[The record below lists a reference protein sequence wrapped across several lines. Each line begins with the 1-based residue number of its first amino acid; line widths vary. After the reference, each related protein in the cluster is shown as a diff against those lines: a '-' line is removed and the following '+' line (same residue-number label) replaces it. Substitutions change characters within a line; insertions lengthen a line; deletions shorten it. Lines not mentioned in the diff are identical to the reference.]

1 MAKNIY
7 VDINDILAL
16 FSDGVT
22 ATEAR
27 DLVRRA
33 YIFAEK
39 AHRGQTRK
47 SGEPYIIHPLAVA
60 YFLAE
65 LHFEPAVIAAGLLHD
80 VLEDCDVS
88 RETLR
93 EQFGEEVLVLVEG
106 VTKLEEVEERV
117 KQDRERNRDLRELES
132 LRKLLI
138 AMVEDDIRIIFIK
151 LADRLHNMRTL
162 DSLPPKNQR
171 RMAQETLDI
180 FAPLANRLGIWVW
193 KAELEDLSFRYLNP
207 EMYSTL
213 AKLLGARKAERHE
226 RVEQHIQQLRQALE
240 KEGLPVTI
248 KGRPKHIYSIYRKM
262 QRKHVPFSHIY
273 DTEGIRVIIEKDIPL
288 ELDVPFEQATPEA
301 IEKARKEQQRKESA
315 LCYLVISVV
324 HNMWTPVPGEFDDYI
339 AHPKPNGYQSLHT
352 AVVGEDGK
360 PFEIQVRTRRMDR
373 VAEYG
378 VAAHWRYKEQSTPV
392 DDQMMAQISQMRW
405 SVHEITQESEDARA
419 FIESIRS
426 AFLPDRIFVFT
437 PKGKII
443 DLPSGATPVDF
454 AYHVHTE
461 VGHRCRGARINGKWV
476 SLDTKLQT
484 GDQVE
489 IITSKTGGPGR
500 DWLDEESGFVVT
512 HRARQKIR
520 QWFRRQSREEN
531 AAQGKLMV
539 ERLLK
544 RLNASYSLEQ
554 LLEIFKKRY
563 QSLDDLFAAVALG
576 DLTPEKLANRL
587 DDYERLLHEAREKEA
602 RVEDMIDL
610 KPPPPPDTAHKVT
623 QGINIRGTGGLLTNL
638 AKCCNPLPGDE
649 IVGFVTRGRGVT
661 IHKRECPNVLRIMT
675 DEQERERLIEVDWG
689 TPEEQ
694 TFAVQVRVDV
704 YDRSGLFHDISTVL
718 MNNNVN
724 MTAIRS
730 GNKDRY
736 NIMPLYLTI
745 EVPDLAT
752 LVKIMSKIDQIP
764 NVMETRRIT

>member
-1 MAKNIY
+1 MVKKDS
-7 VDINDILAL
+7 VEINDILDL
-16 FSDGVT
+16 LPEGV
-22 ATEAR
+22 AGTESR

-33 YIFAEK
+33 YVFAEK
-39 AHRGQTRK
+39 AHRGQKRK
-47 SGEPYIIHPLAVA
+47 SGEPYITHPLAVA
-60 YFLAE
+60 YYLAE
-65 LHFEPAVIAAGLLHD
+65 MQFEPAVIAAGLLHD

-88 RETLR
+88 RQTIR

-106 VTKLEEVEERV
+106 VTKLEEVEARV
-117 KQDRERNRDLRELES
+117 KQERDRDRDLRELES

-162 DSLPPKNQR
+162 GALPPKNQR
-171 RMAQETLDI
+171 RMARETLDI

-193 KAELEDLSFRYLNP
+193 KAELEDTSFRYLNP
-207 EMYSTL
+207 EMYNTL
-213 AKLLGARKAERHE
+213 AKLLGARKVERHE
-226 RVEQHIQQLRQALE
+226 RVEHHIRELRRALE

-273 DTEGIRVIIEKDIPL
+273 DTEGLRVIVEREIPL
-288 ELDVPFEQATPEA
+288 ELDVPLKQASEEA
-301 IEKARKEQQRKESA
+301 LQAARQEQQRKEAA

-324 HNMWTPVPGEFDDYI
+324 HSMWSPVPGEFDDYI

-352 AVVGEDGK
+352 AVIGEDGK
-360 PFEIQVRTRRMDR
+360 PFEVQVRTRRMDY

-378 VAAHWRYKEQSTPV
+378 VAAHWRYKEQSAPV
-392 DDQMMAQISQMRW
+392 NDQMMAQISQMRW
-405 SVHEITQESEDARA
+405 SVHEITQDSEDARA

-426 AFLPDRIFVFT
+426 AFFPDRIFVFT
-437 PKGKII
+437 PKGKVI
-443 DLPSGATPVDF
+443 DLPAGATPVDF

-461 VGHRCRGARINGKWV
+461 VGHRCRGARVNGKWV
-476 SLDTKLQT
+476 SLDTKLNT

-500 DWLDEESGFVVT
+500 DWLDDETGFVVT

-531 AAQGKLMV
+531 ATQGKLMV
-539 ERLLK
+539 ERMLK
-544 RLNASYSLEQ
+544 RLNSPYTIDQ
-554 LLEIFKKRY
+554 LLEIFRKRY
-563 QSLDDLFAAVALG
+563 QSLDDLFADVAVG
-576 DLTPEKLANRL
+576 DLTLEKLANRL
-587 DDYERLLHEAREKEA
+587 GDYERLLAEAREKEA
-602 RVEDMIDL
+602 RLEDVVETA
-610 KPPPPPDTAHKVT
+610 PPPPDTAHQVAS
-623 QGINIRGTGGLLTNL
+623 GINIRGTGGLLTNL

-661 IHKRECPNVLRIMT
+661 IHKRECPNILRIMT

-689 TPEEQ
+689 VPREE

-704 YDRSGLFHDISTVL
+704 YDRAGLFHDISTVL
-718 MNNNVN
+718 MNNNIN

-736 NIMPLYLTI
+736 NVMPLYLTI

-752 LVKIMSKIDQIP
+752 LVKILAKIDQIP
-764 NVMETRRIT
+764 NVMETRRIA